1 MRLRSFGNYNYR
13 VADPKLFHSQ
23 ISGTREVYTVAELDG
38 QLRGMILQHIS
49 DAIAQSGIP
58 FLDLAANQIEFACA
72 LSTEIGP
79 AFEAI
84 GLKLEGMTVQNL
96 SLPIQFRIKR

>member
-1 MRLRSFGNYNYR
+1 MRLRAFGNYSYR
-13 VADPKLFHSQ
+13 VADPKLFHTQ

-58 FLDLAANQIEFACA
+58 FLDLAANQIEFASA
-72 LSTEIGP
+72 LATELGARLRRP
-79 AFEAI
+79 SA
-84 GLKLEGMTVQNL
+84 
-96 SLPIQFRIKR
+96 